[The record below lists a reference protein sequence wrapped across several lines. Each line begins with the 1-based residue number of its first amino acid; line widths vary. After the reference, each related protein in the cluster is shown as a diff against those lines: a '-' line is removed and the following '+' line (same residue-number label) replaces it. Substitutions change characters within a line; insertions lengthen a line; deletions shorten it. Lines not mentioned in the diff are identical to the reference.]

1 MKKLLFA
8 LVLLGSIAIFGS
20 SCRAGYGC
28 HGNQS
33 WDKMT
38 RRNNRFN

>member
-1 MKKLLFA
+1 MKKTITAVA
-8 LVLLGSIAIFGS
+8 LIVIILASLS

-33 WDKMT
+33 WGKMT
-38 RRNNRFN
+38 SRNNRFN